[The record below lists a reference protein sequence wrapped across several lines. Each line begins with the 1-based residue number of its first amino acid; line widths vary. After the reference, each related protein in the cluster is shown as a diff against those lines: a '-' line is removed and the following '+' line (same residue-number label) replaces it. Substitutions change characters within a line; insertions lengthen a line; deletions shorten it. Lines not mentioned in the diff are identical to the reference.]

1 MTNLKFIKDT
11 LNKLRLNP
19 KTTNIE
25 ATVIEAV
32 MEILDKAENLSYE
45 IEVQAQDVQNCI
57 DKKVEGLL

>member
-32 MEILDKAENLSYE
+32 MEILDKAQDLSFE
-45 IEVQAQDVQNCI
+45 MDVQAQDVDEMSRI
-57 DKKVEGLL
+57 RG